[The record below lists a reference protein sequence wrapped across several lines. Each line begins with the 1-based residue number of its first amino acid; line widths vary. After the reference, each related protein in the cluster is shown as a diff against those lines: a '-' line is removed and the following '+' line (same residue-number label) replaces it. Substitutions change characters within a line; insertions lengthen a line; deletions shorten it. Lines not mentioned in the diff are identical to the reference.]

1 MKLPLYIF
9 SLLLTLSLVAQEPK
23 LSDNFDVQ
31 VGEMYDETDGGFKS
45 FHKYNDYVV
54 AVNTQKKDL
63 VVQIFDPET
72 LKEKDRIVH
81 KNFLKDDAKSGFE
94 GLRRVGDN
102 LILFYSKWSRKKQI
116 ESLEAQIFSL
126 ETLQFSE
133 QIEIIQQQG
142 KIAGS
147 FGVTSSRRWGTINKY
162 SYSTSFD
169 EDQLLIQYRLHPKF
183 RDDSKNKDVIAIN
196 VFDSNLKGLW
206 KAQVEMPYT
215 EKKMNNED
223 FAIDKNGD
231 FFMLASV
238 YEDDSTDEKKRKEKD
253 ANYHLELFKVKKNT
267 KSLVKNEIRI
277 GDKFIDEVLLYEDA
291 NGDIVITGTSKNPDV
306 RKGLNIGKTTGGT
319 TGVFTVK
326 LNEDGSLDSFKSY
339 EFPLEMLNKN
349 ASRREKKQNKK
360 KQKDD
365 EEEPTF
371 SGLKINSIVANND
384 GSFIILGEQ
393 RYVIVRTYTSMNGG
407 TKTSTTYYYRDIL
420 ATKIAAD
427 GSLVWMHKLPKFQ
440 AGSRGKGTMSYTHLF
455 AGDSHFLVYLDN
467 VKNLN
472 LPDDEFPHKH
482 SDRRG
487 GYLTAYII
495 DDATGSIKK
504 EAIFNTRDVKGI
516 HLEHFDTDKIL
527 SLSSSEMLIEGF
539 EGRSKD
545 FLVKVSAK
553 SELQKDQIGK

>member
-1 MKLPLYIF
+1 MKF
-9 SLLLTLSLVAQEPK
+9 SLLIFSFLLSLSLVAQEPK

-31 VGEMYDETDGGFKS
+31 VGEMYDETDGSFKS
-45 FHKYNDYVV
+45 FHKYKDYVV
-54 AVNTQKKDL
+54 AINSQKKDL

-72 LKEKDRIVH
+72 LEEKDRIIH
-81 KNFLKDDAKSGFE
+81 KNFLKEDLKSGFE

-102 LILFYSKWSRKKQI
+102 LILFYSKWNRKKQI

-126 ETLQFSE
+126 ESLKFGK

-147 FGVTSSRRWGTINKY
+147 FGITSSRRWGTVNKY

-169 EDQLLIQYRLHPKF
+169 ESKLLIQYRLHPKF

-196 VFDSNLKGLW
+196 VFDSNLKELW
-206 KAQVEMPYT
+206 KTQVQMPYT

-223 FAIDKNGD
+223 FTIDKDGD
-231 FFMLASV
+231 FYMLASV
-238 YEDDSTDEKKRKEKD
+238 FEDDSTDEKKRKEKD

-267 KSLVKNEIRI
+267 KTLVKNEIRI

-291 NGDIVITGTSKNPDV
+291 KGDIVITGTSKNPDV
-306 RKGLNIGKTTGGT
+306 RKGLNFGKTTGGT

-349 ASRREKKQNKK
+349 ASRREKKKNKK
-360 KQKDD
+360 KEKDE

-371 SGLKINSIVANND
+371 AGLKINNIVANND

-393 RYVIVRTYTSMNGG
+393 QYVVIRTYTSMNGG

-495 DDATGSIKK
+495 DDATGTIEK

-539 EGRSKD
+539 EGSSKD

-553 SELQKDQIGK
+553 SNLPSAHIGK